1 MADTKT
7 IDVEALRRFFQKDP
21 NVVLALLFGSSSD
34 GTVSPGSDIDIAVL
48 YEEAPEPL
56 EEYNSYYLR
65 LCDVTGDIAPIS
77 LVNLNTADPILAFE
91 ALSGR
96 TICRNNPEKA
106 AEYQSLICRQYEDVM
121 GNIEHQRRMND
132 VESSVPSA

>member
-1 MADTKT
+1 MPETQTVD
-7 IDVEALRRFFQKDP
+7 IEALRRFFQKDP
-21 NVVLALLFGSSSD
+21 NVVLASLFGSSSD

-48 YEEAPEPL
+48 YDEPPEPL
-56 EEYNSYYLR
+56 EEYNDYYLR
-65 LCDVTGDIAPIS
+65 LCDVTEDIAPIS

-96 TICRNNPEKA
+96 IICKNNPEKA

-121 GNIEHQRRMND
+121 GNIEHQRRMNE
-132 VESSVPSA
+132 VESSGKSA